1 MGNLVADSVGNLY
14 GTTEEGG
21 SSQWGIVY
29 EFVRPVPPKTA
40 WTETV
45 LHSFTN
51 GVGGAR
57 PMAGLILDAA
67 GNLYGTTER
76 GTSLRSGIVFEL
88 LAPTTAG
95 GKWKETVLHVFQ
107 PDSGDGSFPQT
118 ELTWDHSGNLIG
130 VTPSGGSNRRSA
142 CGGNCGT
149 VFQLSPPSTPGGAW
163 TETILYNFKWGQGV
177 EPRGTPVVAANG
189 AIYGTT
195 YGGGKYGE
203 GVIYRL
209 TPPSI
214 PGGAWNY
221 RVLHAFTAGLDGAS
235 PIGALAL
242 HGSGV
247 LYGTTTRAGAYG
259 GGTVFQLAPPAV
271 AGGAWTEN
279 VLYSFGAENGDGS
292 DPAANIVFGAE
303 GNIFGNTSTG
313 GAMTTS
319 CSIPGCGAVFELTPP
334 ATEGGAWAETILHS
348 FPSGPTDGARPA
360 GGLIISEGVLFGVT
374 QSTGSNG
381 EGTVYAVGK

>member
-107 PDSGDGSFPQT
+107 PD
-118 ELTWDHSGNLIG
+118 
-130 VTPSGGSNRRSA
+130 RR
-142 CGGNCGT
+142 
-149 VFQLSPPSTPGGAW
+149 
-163 TETILYNFKWGQGV
+163 
-177 EPRGTPVVAANG
+177 R
-189 AIYGTT
+189 
-195 YGGGKYGE
+195 
-203 GVIYRL
+203 R
-209 TPPSI
+209 
-214 PGGAWNY
+214 
-221 RVLHAFTAGLDGAS
+221 
-235 PIGALAL
+235 
-242 HGSGV
+242 
-247 LYGTTTRAGAYG
+247 
-259 GGTVFQLAPPAV
+259 
-271 AGGAWTEN
+271 
-279 VLYSFGAENGDGS
+279 
-292 DPAANIVFGAE
+292 
-303 GNIFGNTSTG
+303 
-313 GAMTTS
+313 
-319 CSIPGCGAVFELTPP
+319 
-334 ATEGGAWAETILHS
+334 
-348 FPSGPTDGARPA
+348 
-360 GGLIISEGVLFGVT
+360 
-374 QSTGSNG
+374 
-381 EGTVYAVGK
+381 